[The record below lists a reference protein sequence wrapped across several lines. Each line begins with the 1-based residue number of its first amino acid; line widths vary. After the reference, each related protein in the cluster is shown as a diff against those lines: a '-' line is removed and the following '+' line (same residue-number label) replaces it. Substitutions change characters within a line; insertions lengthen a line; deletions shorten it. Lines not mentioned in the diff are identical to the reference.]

1 MRYAEIIE
9 RLARRQPALAGTDDA
24 YRWKSLHRLPSL
36 TSGERPRRTRSARR
50 GEPNSRPAASRPLN
64 RSGPSGGNGPDRE
77 HREEVL
83 CVSDLEAARTSMA
96 PPVKGNQEWGAV
108 RGKR

>member
-36 TSGERPRRTRSARR
+36 KSGERPRRTRSARR
-50 GEPNSRPAASRPLN
+50 GEPNSRLAASRPLN
-64 RSGPSGGNGPDRE
+64 RSGPQGGNGAVLE
-77 HREEVL
+77 HREAVL

-96 PPVKGNQEWGAV
+96 RAMKAP
-108 RGKR
+108 